1 MIKNARWTAEE
12 DLQLI
17 DELSTNNDISNIAS
31 KHGRT
36 ILCIDFRRRVI
47 AYNMYKNNIQM
58 EVIQNKT
65 KLDIASIHE
74 TIQRRNRQKWN
85 TKPTPHTS
93 CVHSYRNTD
102 MKSIKEDI
110 GILKSNVQEIMEM
123 MNAIYEFEY
132 S

>member
-1 MIKNARWTAEE
+1 MIKNARWTEEE

-36 ILCIDFRRRVI
+36 ILCINFRRRVI

-93 CVHSYRNTD
+93 CDRSYRNTD
-102 MKSIKEDI
+102 INTIKEDI